1 MATLSE
7 LYKKELVNA
16 YGIIAKDNH
25 CVFCGKFIESG
36 YCDCRKASKINP
48 YYKRVFAKLDS
59 LAIWG
64 SDSNDFIQRQLK
76 IAATPQR
83 FRGFEFDD
91 FKITIKEQQQ
101 VLSAV
106 KDYSDNAIKKFMT
119 GENLLLIGNYGTG
132 KTMLMSILCEDL
144 IYKYQFN
151 CRYFNAV
158 ELLYMVKNTFNKQAD
173 MTTEQILKQY
183 RSPDFLFLDDIDKLN
198 PTEYVKELMYGIV
211 NYRIEKKKPTII
223 SANSSIEDLD
233 LKFFGEAVVSR
244 LLEGSKTIVFDF
256 KNMRIES

>member
-7 LYKKELVNA
+7 LYKKELIDT

-25 CVFCGKFIESG
+25 CVFCGAYIDKD
-36 YCDCRKASKINP
+36 YCNCRKASKINP
-48 YYKRVFAKLDS
+48 FYRRVAAKLDS

-64 SDSNDFIQRQLK
+64 SAPEDFIQNQLK
-76 IAATPQR
+76 IAATPQK
-83 FRGFEFDD
+83 FRGCEFDD

-101 VLSAV
+101 VLNAV

-132 KTMLMSILCEDL
+132 KTMLLSIMCEEL
-144 IYKYQFN
+144 IYKYKFG

-158 ELLYMVKNTFNKQAD
+158 ELLYKVKNTFNNQSK
-173 MTTEQILKQY
+173 MTTEDILNQY

-198 PTEYVKELMYGIV
+198 PTDYVKELMYGIV